1 MKVQKLHIIGV
12 ATLLTLG
19 LAVTLP
25 IWKAAANHDDSQF
38 IASSSLLAGLA
49 PGAAF
54 PFIDLTPHVISSA
67 HIAITDATTNC
78 SPGAAAP
85 SNVNQNLAPLALKGW
100 RPILMSSTST
110 EKGVF
115 ISVMLEHQPGAGA

>member
-12 ATLLTLG
+12 ATLVILG
-19 LAVTLP
+19 LVVTVP
-25 IWKAAANHDDSQF
+25 IWRTAANHDDSQF

-54 PFIDLTPHVISSA
+54 PFIDTTPQAISSA

-85 SNVNQNLAPLALKGW
+85 SNVNVLAGQAGGSLVSVLGA
-100 RPILMSSTST
+100 ST
-110 EKGVF
+110 
-115 ISVMLEHQPGAGA
+115 